1 MNDATE
7 FDHFIDIGIQMHD
20 IFKNIVNDTAKH
32 IAEEYQGTA
41 PRQSGFMADSAYHTT
56 SEESTYGQGGSPPK
70 GASLLPEVD
79 KPENDLEA
87 YASVAAS
94 YGAYVEFGTRHQGAQ
109 PRFYPAIDKM
119 WGEMQLELEN
129 IESQLGG

>member
-7 FDHFIDIGIQMHD
+7 FDRIIDIGNQMHD
-20 IFKNIVNDTAKH
+20 IFKDIVSDTAKH
-32 IAEEYQGTA
+32 IAEGYQDTA
-41 PRQSGFMADSAYHTT
+41 PRLSGFMADSAYYTT
-56 SEESTYGQGGSPPK
+56 SEESTYGQAGAPPK
-70 GASLLPEVD
+70 GATLLPEVD

-94 YGAYVEFGTRHQGAQ
+94 YATYVEFGTRYQGAQ

-119 WGEMQLELEN
+119 WGEMQQELESV
-129 IESQLGG
+129 ESRLGG